1 MPSQRRRHLRAG
13 ASLLGALLLAGC
25 AAASPSGS
33 ALPSATASSAPSTAP
48 SGTPIPSGGSIK
60 LRLER
65 VATGLISPV
74 GITSAGDGSGRLFVN
89 EQGGRIRVIAAD
101 GTLQPGAFADLHE
114 RIRWGGEQGLLGLAF
129 HPDFTHNG
137 RLFVDYTRDPDG
149 ATVIAEL
156 HSADGQSAD
165 PDSER
170 ILLVIPQPYDNHNGG
185 QIAFGPDGYLYIAM
199 GDGGDGGDPHGN
211 GQNRQVLLGKLL
223 RIDVDATPDPGKAY
237 AVPPSNPFAAAG
249 TRPGEGL
256 PEIWAYGLRNPWRFS
271 FDRSTGDLYIG
282 DVGQE
287 DWEEVDRQPA
297 GSTGGENYGWNV
309 MEGTHCYT
317 ALCDPNGITLPIAE
331 YSHQLGCA
339 ITGGY
344 VYRGTAQPALVGAYL
359 YADYCEGSVS
369 LLTMNGSVVVQEVN
383 LTTALNIAS
392 FGQGDD
398 GELYLVD
405 DGRGSLYHLV
415 LDL

>member
-1 MPSQRRRHLRAG
+1 MF
-13 ASLLGALLLAGC
+13 GALLLAGC
-25 AAASPSGS
+25 AAAGPTASGAPSQSTAGS
-33 ALPSATASSAPSTAP
+33 ASSAPSTTPAATP
-48 SGTPIPSGGSIK
+48 AASGSSIR

-65 VATGLISPV
+65 VVTGLISPV
-74 GITSAGDGSGRLFVN
+74 GITSAADGSGRLFVN

-101 GTLQPGAFADLHE
+101 GTLQEGAFADLHE
-114 RIRWGGEQGLLGLAF
+114 RILWGGEQGLLGLAF
-129 HPDFTHNG
+129 HPDFAHNG

-170 ILLVIPQPYDNHNGG
+170 ILLVIPQPYPNHNGG
-185 QIAFGPDGYLYIAM
+185 QIAFGPDGSLYIAM
-199 GDGGDGGDPHGN
+199 GDGGAGGDPQDN
-211 GQNRQVLLGKLL
+211 GQNLQVLLGKLL

-237 AVPPSNPFAAAG
+237 AVPPSNPFALG
-249 TRPGEGL
+249 GIRPGDGL

-271 FDRSTGDLYIG
+271 FDRTTGDLYIG

-287 DWEEVDRQPA
+287 NWEEVDRQPA
-297 GSTGGENYGWNV
+297 GSTGGENYGWSLL
-309 MEGTHCYT
+309 EGTHCYT
-317 ALCDPNGITLPIAE
+317 ALCDPNGTTQPIAE

-359 YADYCEGSVS
+359 YADYCGGTIS
-369 LLTMNGSVVVQEVN
+369 LLTMNGSVVVQEIA
-383 LTTALNIAS
+383 LTTPLHIAS
-392 FGQGDD
+392 FGQGED

-405 DGRGSLYHLV
+405 DGRGSLYHVV
-415 LDL
+415 LDS